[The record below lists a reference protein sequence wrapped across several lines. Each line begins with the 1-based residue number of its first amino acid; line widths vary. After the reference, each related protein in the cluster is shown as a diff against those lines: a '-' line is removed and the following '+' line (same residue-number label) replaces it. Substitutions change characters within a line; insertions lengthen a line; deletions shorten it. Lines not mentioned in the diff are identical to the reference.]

1 MKNILIDR
9 IRISGLRGLKDFKM
23 SLSETTVL
31 TGMNNTGKTTVLKAL
46 QLALGSR
53 AFLEIDDLHMSQT
66 EIAEKIIVDIRIV
79 QVGDN
84 GTCSAVFDEDWE
96 VLFKA
101 EKIKFSEN
109 MAYVPL
115 RTIVTYNNLLSKFDV
130 EQQILNYWDTQ
141 DAERWQ
147 DIIGKKQAFSI
158 EQLPFFYIDAQ
169 RDVVEDM
176 KLKTSYLGKMLADVA
191 KGYDPQ
197 EIETLERLIADLN
210 EQTIDKSTIL
220 TTIKDA
226 LSGINSAMDNNSNG
240 VELSPF
246 SKKIRDLN
254 KAISI
259 HYGESS
265 NSFTM
270 DYHGMGTRSW
280 SSLLTLKAFIT
291 HSCNLAGAEGSVF
304 FPIIAIEEPE
314 SHLHPNAQKKLY
326 NQMAEMPGQKIISTH
341 SPYIAA
347 SADISEVNG
356 LYKNDEHVISG
367 KLNLN
372 DFDDEEERKLRQ
384 KVINTKGELFFSK
397 VLILFEGETEEQ
409 ALPIFAEKYFG
420 CHPSEIGIDFIG
432 VGGAGQYLPFL
443 RFAKTFNIPWFIFSD
458 GETKPIKDMTNA
470 VKKII
475 GSSFTAIN
483 NENNI
488 VILDNNADFE
498 KDILSQDYIEEIEAA
513 LIELNGER
521 YIQNYIQSNNGKS
534 SGRKKTNNI
543 CGTCNQ
549 NIYVDNIRNYSDAE
563 GYKNALYDM
572 MTSQKTKF
580 GLTIAH
586 MIVKSGKEIP
596 QSVKVLF
603 EKIKTK
609 ISHE

>member
-9 IRISGLRGLKDFKM
+9 IRISGLRGLNDFKM

-53 AFLEIDDLHMSQT
+53 AFLEIDDLYMSQT
-66 EIAEKIIVDIRIV
+66 EIAEKIIVDIRII
-79 QVGDN
+79 QVGED
-84 GTCSAVFDEDWE
+84 GTYSTIFDEDWE

-115 RTIVTYNNLLSKFDV
+115 RTIVTYNNLLSKFDI
-130 EQQILNYWDTQ
+130 EQQILNNWNTQ
-141 DAERWQ
+141 GTERWQ
-147 DIIGKKQAFSI
+147 DIVGKKQTFSI
-158 EQLPFFYIDAQ
+158 EQLPFFYINAQ
-169 RDVVEDM
+169 RDIVEDM
-176 KLKTSYLGKMLADVA
+176 KLKTSFLGKMLADTA
-191 KGYDPQ
+191 KGYNQ
-197 EIETLERLIADLN
+197 EEIKALERLIADLN

-220 TTIKDA
+220 TTIKEA
-226 LSGINSAMDNNSNG
+226 LSGINSAMDNNSSG

-246 SKKIRDLN
+246 TKKIRDLN

-291 HSCNLAGAEGSVF
+291 HSCNLAKAEGSVF

-326 NQMAEMPGQKIISTH
+326 KQMAEMPGQKIISTH

-347 SADISEVNG
+347 SAEITEVCG
-356 LYKNDEHVISG
+356 LYKSEEQVMCGRVTLTDLE
-367 KLNLN
+367 
-372 DFDDEEERKLRQ
+372 DDEKRKLRQ
-384 KVINTKGELFFSK
+384 KVINTKGEIFFSK
-397 VLILFEGETEEQ
+397 ALVLFEGETEEQ
-409 ALPIFAEKYFG
+409 ALPIFAEKYFNN
-420 CHPSEIGIDFIG
+420 HPSELGIDFVG

-443 RFAKTFNIPWFIFSD
+443 RFAETFNIPWFIFSD
-458 GETKPIKDMTNA
+458 GETQPISKMTNA
-470 VKKII
+470 VKKVI
-475 GSSFTAIN
+475 GSSFTTIS

-488 VILDNNADFE
+488 VIIGNNADFE
-498 KDILSQDYIEEIEAA
+498 KDILSQDYIEEIKSS
-513 LIELNGER
+513 LIELNGEG
-521 YIQNYIQSNNGKS
+521 YIENYIQSKNGTS
-534 SGRKKTNNI
+534 SGREKTNNI
-543 CGTCNQ
+543 CGTCHQ
-549 NIYVDNIRNYSDAE
+549 NIFVDNIRNYSGAE
-563 GYKNALYDM
+563 GYNNALYDM

-580 GLTIAH
+580 GVTIAQT
-586 MIVKSGKEIP
+586 IIKSGKEIP

-609 ISHE
+609 LTYE